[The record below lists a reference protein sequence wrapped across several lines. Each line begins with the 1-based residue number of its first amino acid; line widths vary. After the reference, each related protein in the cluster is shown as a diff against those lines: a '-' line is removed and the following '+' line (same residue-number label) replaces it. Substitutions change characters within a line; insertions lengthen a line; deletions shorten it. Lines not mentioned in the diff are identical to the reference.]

1 MSAAENTAGHID
13 VAPMVIATAHNVRE
27 MLQRSPVWERMN
39 DGTLPFAGR
48 ASYLEQHWEGL
59 RVLLSTLDKF
69 EGNSDIVELKEE
81 LRRTV
86 EKMGEALD
94 RSHSTAR
101 WRDHHVTMPSMLQF
115 RRQVAEMAERGDVV
129 ALVAHSVVRLAAVG
143 ACPVPSKAGVMS
155 IPTVT
160 IVRDEEQEEL
170 FAEELSAALVLMMAH
185 GSDVVRAYQ
194 GQKRASTC
202 AVTAA
207 MIRNALR

>member
-1 MSAAENTAGHID
+1 MSAAENTVDHID
-13 VAPMVIATAHNVRE
+13 VASMVIATAHNVRE
-27 MLQRSPVWERMN
+27 MLQRSSVWGRMN

-59 RVLLSTLDKF
+59 RVLLAALDKF
-69 EGNSDIVELKEE
+69 DGVADVVELREQ

-86 EKMGEALD
+86 EKMGDALD

-115 RRQVAEMAERGDVV
+115 RRQVADMDERGDLV

-143 ACPVPSKAGVMS
+143 ACPVPSKAGEMS
-155 IPTVT
+155 IPAVT
-160 IVRDEEQEEL
+160 IVRDEEQEEH

-194 GQKRASTC
+194 GQKRASSC